1 MTDHNT
7 YRLEVTTKVDIPDD
21 VIVEHVAYALRAIS
35 DPARRK
41 ARAKD
46 IKVTLTEVV
55 RPRKHPFEG
64 GRVVFD
70 DEVTPETITFT
81 YPTDQWGGNSYTP
94 QANNTYATGLP
105 RFGEGIDITAGDSVI
120 FSGKAEEERDETVQ
134 FVGLVDVPEEVVEI
148 DLSEVVSEVYKAI
161 SEDFPYLAEL
171 FRDKRAEAKDIKRPV
186 TEQPPAEGD
195 WELPT
200 EDNVGGDV
208 D

>member
-46 IKVTLTEVV
+46 VKVTLTEVV

-70 DEVTPETITFT
+70 DEVTPETITYA
-81 YPTDQWGGNSYTP
+81 YPTDNWGT
-94 QANNTYATGLP
+94 NTYTT
-105 RFGEGIDITAGDSVI
+105 EV
-120 FSGKAEEERDETVQ
+120 FSGKAEEEPDQTVQ
-134 FVGLVDVPEEVVEI
+134 LRGTVETPEPYEVEI
-148 DLSEVVSEVYKAI
+148 DLDEVISEVYKAI
-161 SEDFPYLAEL
+161 SEDFPYLSEL
-171 FRDKRAEAKDIKRPV
+171 FRDKRAEAEGRDVLRRIGL
-186 TEQPPAEGD
+186 ENPPAEGD

-208 D
+208 E

>member
-46 IKVTLTEVV
+46 VKVTLTEVV

-70 DEVTPETITFT
+70 DEVTPETITYT
-81 YPTDQWGGNSYTP
+81 YPTDQWGTTTYT
-94 QANNTYATGLP
+94 T
-105 RFGEGIDITAGDSVI
+105 EV
-120 FSGKAEEERDETVQ
+120 FSGKAEEEPDQTVLLR
-134 FVGLVDVPEEVVEI
+134 GLVETEDSRWAGIPRVSEEPYEVEI

-161 SEDFPYLAEL
+161 SEDFPYLSEL
-171 FRDKRAEAKDIKRPV
+171 FRDKRAEANKEIKRPAA
-186 TEQPPAEGD
+186 EQPPAEGD